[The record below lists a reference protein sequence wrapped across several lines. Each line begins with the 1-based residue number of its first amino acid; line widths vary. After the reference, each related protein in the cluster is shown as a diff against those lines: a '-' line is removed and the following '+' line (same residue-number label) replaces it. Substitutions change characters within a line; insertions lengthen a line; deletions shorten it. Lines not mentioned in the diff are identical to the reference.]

1 MLITFFNKTT
11 KNIFNTKHVKIKSNA
26 LKNPYDEGG
35 RNPPNYK
42 PPLTIIDKK
51 EYIFLK
57 D

>member
-11 KNIFNTKHVKIKSNA
+11 KNIFNTKHVKKQ
-26 LKNPYDEGG
+26 
-35 RNPPNYK
+35 NYK